1 MILGFKILLLQRIL
15 SYNFK
20 DEIFIYWL
28 FEFSVIYSIQYVN
41 VPVGKYVW
49 LFPRI
54 DKSFT

>member
-28 FEFSVIYSIQYVN
+28 FEFSVIYSILYVN
-41 VPVGKYVW
+41 VPVGK
-49 LFPRI
+49 
-54 DKSFT
+54 